1 MKKKEIEELEEKK
14 SHKLRIFIFAIILL
28 ISFTIVYGRY
38 LEPSFM
44 LVNEINI
51 EDSNLDKSFGT
62 LKIVHFSDILFG
74 STTDIDTVKKT
85 VKIVND
91 KKADIV
97 IYTGDLVYR
106 DAILDEKEINEIE
119 EELSKIK
126 SKYGKYYVTG
136 DNDTKFE
143 SYTTLMENAGFVSLN
158 DDYRILY
165 NEEASPLLISGIKYS
180 SRLTFLDD
188 IKYEGF
194 KINIMHTPDTM
205 DKIDHLNY
213 NYVFAGHSLY
223 NQINIPGIDKL
234 LLKRGSKMYYKEH
247 YKVNDTN
254 LYISNGI
261 GCDNFKFRFNSVPS
275 INVYKIKNTSK

>member
-165 NEEASPLLISGIKYS
+165 NEEESPLLISGIKYS